1 MLLTG
6 WGAYWTD
13 RERYFGTATPDVPTT
28 LHFPGFSEEVAKFLV
43 EERHISGIGID
54 TASIDYGPSRDFLVH
69 RIVNGAGLY
78 GLENVARLDEVPAS
92 GATVIALPMKIAGG
106 TGAPVRIIAIL
117 P

>member
-1 MLLTG
+1 M
-6 WGAYWTD
+6 
-13 RERYFGTATPDVPTT
+13 
-28 LHFPGFSEEVAKFLV
+28 
-43 EERHISGIGID
+43 
-54 TASIDYGPSRDFLVH
+54 H

-92 GATVIALPMKIAGG
+92 GATVMALPMKIAGG